1 MIRTVIK
8 YTDNKILC
16 NDAEVFEIS
25 KQLFPGVYEIE
36 LNNYGQFDHF
46 RALKTPKIF
55 DLMPSCEL
63 NNLQEYVDK
72 FLSPEYASLCK
83 TAGIQKRTGILLYG
97 EAGIGKSNY
106 TNYIIDKCIKEHE
119 ACVFNI
125 DHINKFHALIPKI
138 KELRDI
144 QNTLFIVVFEELDEL
159 FKASSSAEG
168 ALKNFMDGINS
179 IDNVLFIA
187 TTNYLDTIPK
197 SLTNRPSRFKKVLEI
212 KASDNVE
219 LMKEWL
225 SKTYKVFIPD
235 ITKEEC
241 ELMHEKCF
249 NKTIDEIKHT
259 LLDYK
264 MDIHDVNK
272 KPKMGFRK

>member
-25 KQLFPGVYEIE
+25 KELFPGMYEIE
-36 LNNYGQFDHF
+36 LNNYGHFDHF
-46 RALKTPKIF
+46 KALKTPNVF
-55 DLMPSCEL
+55 DLMPSDEL
-63 NNLQEYVDK
+63 DNLQEYINK
-72 FLSPEYASLCK
+72 FLSTEYQALCS
-83 TAGIQKRTGILLYG
+83 TAGVLKKSGLLLYG

-106 TNYIIDKCIKEHE
+106 INFIINKCIKEHK

-125 DHINKFHALIPKI
+125 DNISKLHVLIPKI

-144 QNTLFIVVFEELDEL
+144 QNTLFVVVFEEIDEL
-159 FKASSSAEG
+159 FKASSTAEG
-168 ALKNFMDGINS
+168 HLKNFMDGINS
-179 IDNVLFIA
+179 VDNILFIA
-187 TTNYLDTIPK
+187 TTNYIEQIPK
-197 SLTNRPSRFKKVLEI
+197 SLKNRPSRFKKVLEI
-212 KASDNVE
+212 KASENIE
-219 LMKEWL
+219 EMKEWL

-235 ITKEEC
+235 ITAEEC
-241 ELMHEKCF
+241 ELMHERCI

-264 MDIHDVNK
+264 MDIHDVVK
-272 KPKMGFRK
+272 KKKLGFNR

>member
-16 NDAEVFEIS
+16 NDVEVFEIS
-25 KQLFPGVYEIE
+25 KQLFPGMYEIE
-36 LNNYGQFDHF
+36 LNNYGHFDHF
-46 RALKTPKIF
+46 KALKTPKVF
-55 DLMPSCEL
+55 DLMPSDEL
-63 NNLQEYVDK
+63 SNLQEYVHK
-72 FLSPEYASLCK
+72 FLSKEYQNLCT
-83 TAGIQKRTGILLYG
+83 TAGVLKKTGMLLYG

-125 DHINKFHALIPKI
+125 DNINKLHVLIPKI

-144 QNTLFIVVFEELDEL
+144 QNTLFLVVFEELDEL
-159 FKASSSAEG
+159 FRASSTTEEV
-168 ALKNFMDGINS
+168 LKNFMDGINS
-179 IDNVLFIA
+179 VDNILFIA
-187 TTNYLDTIPK
+187 TTNYVDNIPK
-197 SLTNRPSRFKKVLEI
+197 SLINRPSRFKKVLEI

-241 ELMHEKCF
+241 ELMHEKCL

-264 MDIHDVNK
+264 MDIHDIVK
-272 KPKMGFRK
+272 KPKLGFKR